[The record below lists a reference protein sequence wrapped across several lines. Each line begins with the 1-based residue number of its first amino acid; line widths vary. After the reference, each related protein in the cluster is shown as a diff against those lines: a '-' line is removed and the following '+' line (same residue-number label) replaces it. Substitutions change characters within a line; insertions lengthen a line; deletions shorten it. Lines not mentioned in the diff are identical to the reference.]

1 MNYTGKLYGKGYGR
15 TYFPLVLTSENV
27 DAMERELQN
36 LRQRVKE
43 LEIVADLAA
52 GLSTSQDCDPAHHGL
67 VCAAMAAL
75 NYPENARAM
84 PPATESDHGK

>member
-1 MNYTGKLYGKGYGR
+1 MAAGAA
-15 TYFPLVLTSENV
+15 V
-27 DAMERELQN
+27 DAMGLELQN
-36 LRQRVKE
+36 LRQRIKE

-75 NYPENARAM
+75 NYPENDQS
-84 PPATESDHGK
+84 PSVGATGTDHE